1 MIKYK
6 DITEQSFKNYS
17 VNSRNDKKID
27 NLIDPLSKTSDIR
40 GNQINKF
47 FKSIAPFRNSYHIR
61 MKSRESKTQEQ
72 RIVPSYQTI
81 TFSD

>member
-40 GNQINKF
+40 GN
-47 FKSIAPFRNSYHIR
+47 
-61 MKSRESKTQEQ
+61 
-72 RIVPSYQTI
+72 
-81 TFSD
+81 

>member
-6 DITEQSFKNYS
+6 DITEQSFKNYN

-40 GNQINKF
+40 GSKGNQF
-47 FKSIAPFRNSYHIR
+47 YKSIAPLRKSYHVR
-61 MKSRESKTQEQ
+61 MKSRESKTQEH
-72 RIVPSYQTI
+72 RIVPSHQTI